1 MEPPTI
7 ELVPAREWETWST
20 ANDAVIVDVR
30 EPAEWARGTLPG
42 AELIRLGMLPGHLD
56 DFHSD
61 QAILFICRTGNRSGL
76 AARFFAMNGFTRA
89 ANLTGGI
96 ETGGLYFPVQHF
108 SQRTVPGGQLDA

>member
-1 MEPPTI
+1 MEPPPI

-30 EPAEWARGTLPG
+30 EPAEWAQGSLPG

-56 DFHSD
+56 DFHAD

-76 AARFFAMNGFTRA
+76 AARYFAMNGFTRA
-89 ANLTGGI
+89 ANLTGGLVDL
-96 ETGGLYFPVQHF
+96 GLASPH
-108 SQRTVPGGQLDA
+108 